1 MQNRE
6 KATRLIR
13 IVTKEYGNEIIAKG
27 SKVVMSLEDH
37 IDRIIEEI
45 LEVESDIV
53 IVAREQRKVIERAA
67 MTERIDKVKIIL
79 GQVDNHTTA
88 KSDEIK
94 SQKSKLDIEIVQ
106 QSDTSNINSNIAS
119 LEIEFEEN
127 QLPIDGKVKEES
139 SQIEEVQEIKEEK
152 DNSITNLY

>member
-94 SQKSKLDIEIVQ
+94 SQKR
-106 QSDTSNINSNIAS
+106 
-119 LEIEFEEN
+119 N
-127 QLPIDGKVKEES
+127 QIQKQYNN
-139 SQIEEVQEIKEEK
+139 QIQVI
-152 DNSITNLY
+152 